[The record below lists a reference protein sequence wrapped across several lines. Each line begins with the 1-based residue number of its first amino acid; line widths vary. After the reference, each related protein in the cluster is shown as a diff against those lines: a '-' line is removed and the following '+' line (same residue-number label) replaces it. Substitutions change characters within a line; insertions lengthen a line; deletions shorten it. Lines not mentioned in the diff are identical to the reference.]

1 MRAPPQFPEDE
12 PAPTSPQRAQGRST
26 PADDPTCT
34 SLHELTSRNI
44 ETVIQL
50 DEAERRRRTPVDV
63 VADAI
68 TNFCGSVGFVW
79 LHVVWFV
86 GWIGWNVAPG
96 VRHFDA
102 FPFSFLTLV
111 VSLEAIFLS
120 TFILISQN
128 RQSRIDDRRN
138 HLDLQIDLLA
148 EQENTKMIELLTR
161 IAEKVGVSDARDS
174 VVQALQQATRPDRL
188 VEQID
193 RSLAESDAVESNAA
207 AAEHDPAAERD
218 PRPRTPRSRH
228 PAG

>member
-1 MRAPPQFPEDE
+1 MP
-12 PAPTSPQRAQGRST
+12 

-44 ETVIQL
+44 ETVIRV
-50 DEAERRRRTPVDV
+50 DEAERRRRTRVDV
-63 VADAI
+63 MADAI
-68 TNFCGSVGFVW
+68 TDFCGSISFVW
-79 LHVVWFV
+79 VHVAWFV
-86 GWIGWNVAPG
+86 LWIGWNLAPG

-128 RQSRIDDRRN
+128 RQSRVGDRRN

-161 IAEKVGVSDARDS
+161 IAEKVGVAGARDS
-174 VVQALQQATRPDRL
+174 MVQALQQTTRPDRL

-193 RSLAESDAVESNAA
+193 RSMAGSAAIDADREPSPLASPEG
-207 AAEHDPAAERD
+207 R
-218 PRPRTPRSRH
+218 RSR
-228 PAG
+228 

>member
-1 MRAPPQFPEDE
+1 VRAPKARRGDD
-12 PAPTSPQRAQGRST
+12 PAPTRSAYDRSA
-26 PADDPTCT
+26 PADDDTCT
-34 SLHELTSRNI
+34 SLHDLTSRNI
-44 ETVIQL
+44 ETVIHL
-50 DEAERRRRTPVDV
+50 DEAERRRRNRVDV
-63 VADAI
+63 IADAI
-68 TNFCGSVGFVW
+68 TSFCGTVGFVW
-79 LHVVWFV
+79 VHVAWFTA
-86 GWIGWNVAPG
+86 WIGWNVAPR

-161 IAEKVGVSDARDS
+161 IAEKVGVSGARDS
-174 VVQALQQATRPDRL
+174 VVEALQQATHPDRL

-193 RSLAESDAVESNAA
+193 RSMAASDA
-207 AAEHDPAAERD
+207 AEAEPHGGDEDRDPAAPQE
-218 PRPRTPRSRH
+218 RSRRQ
-228 PAG
+228 AR